1 MAKPIALFSYPEGM
15 FDLLND
21 KKSAVDVMVIF
32 SKAMP
37 DYYWL
42 CFPAMGIRFPKLQV
56 FFEKDMEEVEYEE
69 LVEMIK
75 KKVDKLTTAK

>member
-1 MAKPIALFSYPEGM
+1 MAKPIALFQYPEYM
-15 FDLLND
+15 FDD
-21 KKSAVDVMVIF
+21 TERKTAVDIIQIF

-37 DYYWL
+37 EYYWL

-56 FFEKDMEEVEYEE
+56 FFEKDMEEIQYDE

-75 KKVDKLTTAK
+75 KKIAKLTPTQ